1 MTNEDALENVR
12 ELGRDFVDSIKSVTG
27 KDINNESDLS
37 NGLVAYQYLD
47 LKGKWKIVDES
58 VDIVLRIMYK
68 EFIKKHG
75 G

>member
-1 MTNEDALENVR
+1 MTNQDALENVR
-12 ELGRDFVDSIKSVTG
+12 ELGRVFADSIKSVTG

-37 NGLVAYQYLD
+37 NGLVAYQYLN
-47 LKGKWKIVDES
+47 LKGQWKIVDES

-68 EFIKKHG
+68 EFIARHG